1 MFSIGFAELLVIA
14 VITLIVVGPERLPET
29 IRFVSLNV
37 AKFRRYWQ
45 STRRD
50 IEKDLGLDDLRRE
63 IHNAAVME
71 HLEEAKK
78 NLNKPLDIG
87 SIAAKEASAKESA
100 LVEEV
105 LAEPSANK
113 EPAAD
118 KAPAADKE
126 KPSVEE
132 KPAVD
137 TDESL
142 AEEPSADKESS
153 ADQKQQEEPSAAPAA
168 QREQEPS
175 AQPTADKKPDEKIS
189 QK

>member
-14 VITLIVVGPERLPET
+14 VITLMVVGPERLPET

-87 SIAAKEASAKESA
+87 SIEAKEASAKESA

-105 LAEPSANK
+105 LAAPAAKLEESSANK
-113 EPAAD
+113 
-118 KAPAADKE
+118 KE
-126 KPSVEE
+126 
-132 KPAVD
+132 
-137 TDESL
+137 
-142 AEEPSADKESS
+142 EEPSADQESS
-153 ADQKQQEEPSAAPAA
+153 ADEAPPENIKEEPSAVPAA
-168 QREQEPS
+168 QKEQEPS
-175 AQPTADKKPDEKIS
+175 AHKKQPDEKVS
-189 QK
+189 EK